1 MIRKSNMFTSD
12 DGNYF
17 VQGTDAMAK
26 SYLDS
31 EKVLIKLGIREEPT
45 DIEEIKFLN
54 DLELYF
60 YGNKNIGSVN
70 HKGKDN
76 KQILKDLD
84 L

>member
-1 MIRKSNMFTSD
+1 MIRKSNIFTSD
-12 DGNYF
+12 EGNYF
-17 VQGTDAMAK
+17 VQGTDTMAK
-26 SYLDS
+26 NYLDA

>member
-1 MIRKSNMFTSD
+1 MIRKSNMFISD
-12 DGNYF
+12 NGNYF

-26 SYLDS
+26 NYLDA
-31 EKVLIKLGIREEPT
+31 ERVLIKLGIREEPT

-60 YGNKNIGSVN
+60 YGNRQTGSVN

>member
-12 DGNYF
+12 EGNYF
-17 VQGTDAMAK
+17 VQGTDTIAK
-26 SYLDS
+26 SYLDA
-31 EKVLIKLGIREEPT
+31 ERVLMKLGISEEPT

-60 YGNKNIGSVN
+60 YGNKQVGSVS

>member
-1 MIRKSNMFTSD
+1 MVRKSNMFISD
-12 DGNYF
+12 NGNYF
-17 VQGTDAMAK
+17 VQGTDTMVK
-26 SYLDS
+26 NYLDA
-31 EKVLIKLGIREEPT
+31 ERVLIKLGIREEPT

-60 YGNKNIGSVN
+60 YGNKNTASVN

>member
-1 MIRKSNMFTSD
+1 MIRKSNMFISD
-12 DGNYF
+12 NGNYF
-17 VQGTDAMAK
+17 VQGTDTMVK
-26 SYLDS
+26 NYLDA
-31 EKVLIKLGIREEPT
+31 ERVLIKLGIREEPT

-60 YGNKNIGSVN
+60 YGNKNIGSVS

>member
-1 MIRKSNMFTSD
+1 MIRKSNMFISD
-12 DGNYF
+12 NGNYF
-17 VQGTDAMAK
+17 VQGTDTMAK
-26 SYLDS
+26 NYLDA
-31 EKVLIKLGIREEPT
+31 ERVLIKLGIREEPT

-60 YGNKNIGSVN
+60 YGNRQTGSGN

>member
-1 MIRKSNMFTSD
+1 MIRKSNMFISD
-12 DGNYF
+12 NGNYF

-26 SYLDS
+26 NYLDA
-31 EKVLIKLGIREEPT
+31 ERVLIKLGIREEPT

-60 YGNKNIGSVN
+60 YGNKNTGSVN

>member
-12 DGNYF
+12 EGNYF
-17 VQGTDAMAK
+17 VQGTDAMVK
-26 SYLDS
+26 NYLDA

-60 YGNKNIGSVN
+60 YGNKQVGNVS

>member
-12 DGNYF
+12 EGNYF
-17 VQGTDAMAK
+17 VQGTDTIIK
-26 SYLDS
+26 SWLDS
-31 EKVLIKLGIREEPT
+31 EKVLIKWGIHEEPT
-45 DIEEIKFLN
+45 DIELIKFIN

-60 YGNKNIGSVN
+60 YGSKQTGSVN
-70 HKGKDN
+70 HKGKDA

>member
-12 DGNYF
+12 EGNYF
-17 VQGTDAMAK
+17 VQGTDAIVK

-60 YGNKNIGSVN
+60 YGNKQVGNVN

>member
-12 DGNYF
+12 EGNYC

-26 SYLDS
+26 NYLDA
-31 EKVLIKLGIREEPT
+31 ERVLIMLGIREEPT

-60 YGNKNIGSVN
+60 YGNKNTGSVS

>member
-12 DGNYF
+12 EGNYF

-26 SYLDS
+26 NYLDAES
-31 EKVLIKLGIREEPT
+31 VLIKLGIREEPT

-60 YGNKNIGSVN
+60 YGTRQTASVS

>member
-1 MIRKSNMFTSD
+1 MIRRPNMFTSD
-12 DGNYF
+12 NGNYS
-17 VQGTDAMAK
+17 VQGTDTMVK
-26 SYLDS
+26 SYLDA
-31 EKVLIKLGIREEPT
+31 ERVLIKLGIREEPT

-60 YGNKNIGSVN
+60 YGNRQTGSVS